1 MSGRVTMQDIADS
14 LGLSRNTVSKAFNN
28 TGVIAESTKDLILR
42 KAAEMGY
49 KNSTGSAMPN
59 AIPIASDKKEIAMLT
74 CYIPGGSHF
83 AVTTID
89 RIQQNLS
96 SCGYSLTFY
105 RVTQSELMDLRLP
118 GSFSLDKVAA
128 IFCME
133 LFNYEYCEMLCSLPI
148 PILFIDTPV
157 KPGRNPLMAD
167 TLFMENQAGIYSF
180 VSQIAEK
187 GKKSVGFVGDMLH
200 CRSFFERASAC
211 ITAAAVFGLE
221 PAQQYSIPTFPP
233 SKMQLQPANYVTYAD
248 MLYSALQN
256 LSKLPDAF
264 ICANDFI
271 AINLIS
277 SLRRMDIY
285 CPADI
290 LVMGFDDSPESRY
303 HAPAVTTVHIHTQV
317 MGDIASELIL
327 GRIADPSRE
336 PRTVYVPTELIL
348 RESTQM
354 K

>member
-1 MSGRVTMQDIADS
+1 MQDIADS

-49 KNSTGSAMPN
+49 KNSSGSAMPN
-59 AIPIASDKKEIAMLT
+59 AFPIASDKKEIAMLT

-105 RVTQSELMDLRLP
+105 RVTHSELTDLRLP
-118 GSFSLDKVAA
+118 GSFSTDKVAA

-157 KPGRNPLMAD
+157 KPGRPPLMAD

-200 CRSFFERASAC
+200 CRSFFERAGAC

-221 PAQQYSIPTFPP
+221 PAEKYSIPAFPP
-233 SKMQLQPANYVTYAD
+233 SKMQLQPANYITYAD

-277 SLRRMDIY
+277 SLRRMDIR
-285 CPADI
+285 CPDDV

-327 GRIADPSRE
+327 NRIADQTRE

-348 RESTQM
+348 REST
-354 K
+354 KI

>member
-1 MSGRVTMQDIADS
+1 MQDIADS

-49 KNSTGSAMPN
+49 KNSTGSAMPH

-118 GSFSLDKVAA
+118 GSFSPDKVAA

-148 PILFIDTPV
+148 PLLFIDTPV
-157 KPGRNPLMAD
+157 KPGRPPLMAD

-200 CRSFFERASAC
+200 CRSFFERAGAC

-221 PAQQYSIPTFPP
+221 PAEKYSIPAFPP
-233 SKMQLQPANYVTYAD
+233 SKMQLQPANYITYAD

-277 SLRRMDIY
+277 SLRRMDIR
-285 CPADI
+285 CPDDV

-327 GRIADPSRE
+327 NRIADQTRE

-348 RESTQM
+348 REST
-354 K
+354 KI

>member
-1 MSGRVTMQDIADS
+1 MQDIADS

-49 KNSTGSAMPN
+49 KNSSGSAMPN
-59 AIPIASDKKEIAMLT
+59 AFPIASDKKEIAMLT

-118 GSFSLDKVAA
+118 GSFSPDKVAA

-148 PILFIDTPV
+148 PLLFIDTPV
-157 KPGRNPLMAD
+157 KPGRSPLMAD

-200 CRSFFERASAC
+200 CRSFFERAGAC

-221 PAQQYSIPTFPP
+221 PAEKYSIPAFPP
-233 SKMQLQPANYVTYAD
+233 SKMQLQPANYITYAD

-277 SLRRMDIY
+277 SLRRMDIR
-285 CPADI
+285 CPDDV

-327 GRIADPSRE
+327 NRIADQTRE

-348 RESTQM
+348 REST
-354 K
+354 KI

>member
-49 KNSTGSAMPN
+49 KNSSGSAMPN
-59 AIPIASDKKEIAMLT
+59 AFPIASDKKEIAMLT

-105 RVTQSELMDLRLP
+105 RVTHSELTELRLP
-118 GSFSLDKVAA
+118 GSFSTDKVAA

-133 LFNYEYCEMLCSLPI
+133 LFSYEYCEMLCSLPI

-157 KPGRNPLMAD
+157 KPGRPPLMAD

-200 CRSFFERASAC
+200 CRSFFERAGAC

-221 PAQQYSIPTFPP
+221 PAEKYSIPAFPP
-233 SKMQLQPANYVTYAD
+233 SKMQLQPANYITYAD

-277 SLRRMDIY
+277 SLRRMDIR
-285 CPADI
+285 CPDDV

-327 GRIADPSRE
+327 NRIADQTRE

-348 RESTQM
+348 REST
-354 K
+354 KI

>member
-1 MSGRVTMQDIADS
+1 
-14 LGLSRNTVSKAFNN
+14 
-28 TGVIAESTKDLILR
+28 
-42 KAAEMGY
+42 
-49 KNSTGSAMPN
+49 
-59 AIPIASDKKEIAMLT
+59 
-74 CYIPGGSHF
+74 
-83 AVTTID
+83 
-89 RIQQNLS
+89 
-96 SCGYSLTFY
+96 
-105 RVTQSELMDLRLP
+105 
-118 GSFSLDKVAA
+118 
-128 IFCME
+128 
-133 LFNYEYCEMLCSLPI
+133 
-148 PILFIDTPV
+148 
-157 KPGRNPLMAD
+157 
-167 TLFMENQAGIYSF
+167 MENQAGIYSF

-277 SLRRMDIY
+277 SLRRMDIR
-285 CPADI
+285 CPDDV

-327 GRIADPSRE
+327 NRIADQTRE

-348 RESTQM
+348 REST
-354 K
+354 KI

>member
-49 KNSTGSAMPN
+49 KNSSGSAMPN
-59 AIPIASDKKEIAMLT
+59 AFPIASDKKEIAMLT

-105 RVTQSELMDLRLP
+105 RVTHSELTDLRLP
-118 GSFSLDKVAA
+118 GSFSTDKVAA

-157 KPGRNPLMAD
+157 KPGRPPLMAD

-200 CRSFFERASAC
+200 CRSFFERAGAC

-221 PAQQYSIPTFPP
+221 PAEKYSIPAFPP

-277 SLRRMDIY
+277 SLRRMDIR
-285 CPADI
+285 CPDDV

-303 HAPAVTTVHIHTQV
+303 HAPALTTVHIHTQV

-327 GRIADPSRE
+327 NRIADQTRE

-348 RESTQM
+348 REST
-354 K
+354 KI

>member
-49 KNSTGSAMPN
+49 KNSSGSAMPN
-59 AIPIASDKKEIAMLT
+59 AFPIASDKKEIAMLT

-105 RVTQSELMDLRLP
+105 RVTHSELTDLRLP
-118 GSFSLDKVAA
+118 GSFSTDKVAA

-157 KPGRNPLMAD
+157 KPGRPPLMAD

-200 CRSFFERASAC
+200 CRSFFERAGAC

-221 PAQQYSIPTFPP
+221 PAEKYSIPAFPP
-233 SKMQLQPANYVTYAD
+233 SIMQLQPANYITYAD

-277 SLRRMDIY
+277 SLRRMDIR
-285 CPADI
+285 CPDDV

-327 GRIADPSRE
+327 NRIADQTRE

-348 RESTQM
+348 REST
-354 K
+354 KI

>member
-49 KNSTGSAMPN
+49 KNSSGSAMPN
-59 AIPIASDKKEIAMLT
+59 AFPIASDKKEIAMLT

-96 SCGYSLTFY
+96 SYGYSLTFY
-105 RVTQSELMDLRLP
+105 RVTQSELKNLRLP
-118 GSFSLDKVAA
+118 GSFSPDKVAA
-128 IFCME
+128 VFCME
-133 LFNYEYCEMLCSLPI
+133 LFSYEYCEMLCSLPI

-157 KPGRNPLMAD
+157 KPGRPPLMAD

-180 VSQIAEK
+180 VSQIADK

-200 CRSFFERASAC
+200 CRSFFERAGAC

-221 PAQQYSIPTFPP
+221 PAEKYSIPAFPP
-233 SKMQLQPANYVTYAD
+233 SKMQLQPANYITYAD

-277 SLRRMDIY
+277 SLRRMDIR
-285 CPADI
+285 CPDDV

-303 HAPAVTTVHIHTQV
+303 HTPAITTVHIHTQV

-327 GRIADPSRE
+327 NRIADQTRE

-348 RESTQM
+348 REST
-354 K
+354 KI

>member
-49 KNSTGSAMPN
+49 KNSTGSAMPY

-96 SCGYSLTFY
+96 SCGYSLAFY
-105 RVTQSELMDLRLP
+105 RVTKSELTDLRLP
-118 GSFSLDKVAA
+118 GSFSTDKVAA

-133 LFNYEYCEMLCSLPI
+133 LFSYEYCEMLCS
-148 PILFIDTPV
+148 
-157 KPGRNPLMAD
+157 
-167 TLFMENQAGIYSF
+167 MENQAGIYSF

-211 ITAAAVFGLE
+211 ITAAALFGLE
-221 PAQQYSIPTFPP
+221 PAEKYSIPAFPP
-233 SKMQLQPANYVTYAD
+233 SKMQLQPANYITYAD

-277 SLRRMDIY
+277 SLRRMDIR
-285 CPADI
+285 CPDDV

-303 HAPAVTTVHIHTQV
+303 HAPALTTVHIHTQV

-327 GRIADPSRE
+327 GRIADPNRE

-348 RESTQM
+348 RESTRI
-354 K
+354 

>member
-49 KNSTGSAMPN
+49 KNSSGSAMPN
-59 AIPIASDKKEIAMLT
+59 AFPIASDKKEIAMLT

-105 RVTQSELMDLRLP
+105 RVTHSELTDLRLP
-118 GSFSLDKVAA
+118 GSFSTDKVAA

-133 LFNYEYCEMLCSLPI
+133 LFSYEYCEMLCSLPI

-157 KPGRNPLMAD
+157 KPGRPPLMAD
-167 TLFMENQAGIYSF
+167 TLFMENQAGIYLF

-200 CRSFFERASAC
+200 CRSFFERAGAC

-221 PAQQYSIPTFPP
+221 PAEKYSIPAFPP
-233 SKMQLQPANYVTYAD
+233 SKMQLQPANYITYAD

-277 SLRRMDIY
+277 SLRRMDIR
-285 CPADI
+285 CPDDV

-327 GRIADPSRE
+327 NRIADQTRE

-348 RESTQM
+348 REST
-354 K
+354 KI

>member
-49 KNSTGSAMPN
+49 KNSSGSAMPN
-59 AIPIASDKKEIAMLT
+59 AFPIASDKKEIAMLT

-105 RVTQSELMDLRLP
+105 RVTHSELTDLRLP
-118 GSFSLDKVAA
+118 GSFSTDKVAA

-157 KPGRNPLMAD
+157 KPGRPPLMAD

-200 CRSFFERASAC
+200 CRSFFERAGAC

-221 PAQQYSIPTFPP
+221 PAEKYSIPAFPP
-233 SKMQLQPANYVTYAD
+233 SKMQLQPANYITYAD

-277 SLRRMDIY
+277 SLRRMDIR
-285 CPADI
+285 CPDDV

-303 HAPAVTTVHIHTQV
+303 HAPALTTVHIHTQV

-327 GRIADPSRE
+327 NRIADQTRE

-348 RESTQM
+348 REST
-354 K
+354 KI

>member
-49 KNSTGSAMPN
+49 KNSSGSAMPN
-59 AIPIASDKKEIAMLT
+59 AFPIASDKKEIAMLT

-105 RVTQSELMDLRLP
+105 RVTHSELTDLRLP
-118 GSFSLDKVAA
+118 GSFSTDKVAA

-157 KPGRNPLMAD
+157 KPGRPPLMAD

-200 CRSFFERASAC
+200 CRSFFERAGAC

-221 PAQQYSIPTFPP
+221 PAEKYSIPAFPP
-233 SKMQLQPANYVTYAD
+233 SKMQLQPANYITYAD

-277 SLRRMDIY
+277 SLRRMDIR
-285 CPADI
+285 CPDDV

-303 HAPAVTTVHIHTQV
+303 HAPAITTVHIHTQV

-327 GRIADPSRE
+327 NRIADQTRE

-348 RESTQM
+348 REST
-354 K
+354 KI

>member
-1 MSGRVTMQDIADS
+1 MQDIADS

-49 KNSTGSAMPN
+49 KNSTGSVMPN

-118 GSFSLDKVAA
+118 GSFSPDKVAA

-148 PILFIDTPV
+148 PLLFIDTPV
-157 KPGRNPLMAD
+157 KPGRSPLMAD

-200 CRSFFERASAC
+200 CRSFFERAGAC

-221 PAQQYSIPTFPP
+221 PAEKYSIPAFPP
-233 SKMQLQPANYVTYAD
+233 SKMQLQPANYITYAD

-277 SLRRMDIY
+277 SLRRMDIR
-285 CPADI
+285 CPDDV

-327 GRIADPSRE
+327 NRIADQTRE

-348 RESTQM
+348 REST
-354 K
+354 KI

>member
-1 MSGRVTMQDIADS
+1 M
-14 LGLSRNTVSKAFNN
+14 
-28 TGVIAESTKDLILR
+28 IAESTKDLILR

-49 KNSTGSAMPN
+49 KNSSGSAMPN
-59 AIPIASDKKEIAMLT
+59 AFPIASDKKEIAMLT

-105 RVTQSELMDLRLP
+105 RVTHSELTDLRLP
-118 GSFSLDKVAA
+118 GSFSTDKVAA

-157 KPGRNPLMAD
+157 KPGRPPLMAD

-200 CRSFFERASAC
+200 CRSFFERAGAC

-221 PAQQYSIPTFPP
+221 PAEKYSIPAFPP
-233 SKMQLQPANYVTYAD
+233 SKMQLQPANYITYAD

-277 SLRRMDIY
+277 SLRRMDIR
-285 CPADI
+285 CPDDV

-327 GRIADPSRE
+327 NRIADQTRE

-348 RESTQM
+348 REST
-354 K
+354 KI

>member
-49 KNSTGSAMPN
+49 KNSSGSAMPN
-59 AIPIASDKKEIAMLT
+59 AFPIASDKKEIAMLT

-105 RVTQSELMDLRLP
+105 RVTHSELTDLRLP
-118 GSFSLDKVAA
+118 GSFSTDKVAA

-133 LFNYEYCEMLCSLPI
+133 LFSYEYCEMLCSLPI

-157 KPGRNPLMAD
+157 KPGRPPLMAD

-200 CRSFFERASAC
+200 CRSFFERAGAC

-221 PAQQYSIPTFPP
+221 PAEKYSIPAFPP
-233 SKMQLQPANYVTYAD
+233 SKMQLQPANYITYAD

-277 SLRRMDIY
+277 SLRRMDIRCPDDVLVTGITLSRAGCNY
-285 CPADI
+285 CTYSYT
-290 LVMGFDDSPESRY
+290 GHGRY
-303 HAPAVTTVHIHTQV
+303 SFRAHT
-317 MGDIASELIL
+317 
-327 GRIADPSRE
+327 E
-336 PRTVYVPTELIL
+336 PY
-348 RESTQM
+348 S
-354 K
+354 

>member
-49 KNSTGSAMPN
+49 KNSSGSAMPN
-59 AIPIASDKKEIAMLT
+59 AFPIASDKKEIAMLT

-105 RVTQSELMDLRLP
+105 RVTHSELTDLRLP
-118 GSFSLDKVAA
+118 GSFSTDKVAA

-157 KPGRNPLMAD
+157 KPGRPPLMAD

-200 CRSFFERASAC
+200 CRSFFERAGAC

-221 PAQQYSIPTFPP
+221 PAEKYSIPAFPP

-277 SLRRMDIY
+277 SLRRMDIR
-285 CPADI
+285 CPDDV

-327 GRIADPSRE
+327 NRIADQTRE

-348 RESTQM
+348 REST
-354 K
+354 KI

>member
-49 KNSTGSAMPN
+49 KNSSGSAMPN
-59 AIPIASDKKEIAMLT
+59 AFPIASDKKEIAMLT

-105 RVTQSELMDLRLP
+105 RVTHSELTDLRLP
-118 GSFSLDKVAA
+118 GSFSTDKVAA

-157 KPGRNPLMAD
+157 KPGRPPLMAD

-200 CRSFFERASAC
+200 CRSFFERAGAC

-221 PAQQYSIPTFPP
+221 PAEKYSIPAFPP
-233 SKMQLQPANYVTYAD
+233 SKMQLQPANYITYAD

-277 SLRRMDIY
+277 SLRRMDIR
-285 CPADI
+285 CPDDV

-327 GRIADPSRE
+327 NRIADQTRE

-348 RESTQM
+348 RESTQI
-354 K
+354 

>member
-1 MSGRVTMQDIADS
+1 MQDIADS

-49 KNSTGSAMPN
+49 KNSTGSAMPY

-118 GSFSLDKVAA
+118 GSFSPDKVAA

-148 PILFIDTPV
+148 PLLFIDTPV
-157 KPGRNPLMAD
+157 KPGRSPLMPD

-200 CRSFFERASAC
+200 CRSFFERAGAC

-221 PAQQYSIPTFPP
+221 PAEKYSIPAFPP
-233 SKMQLQPANYVTYAD
+233 SKMQLQPANYITYAD

-277 SLRRMDIY
+277 SLRRMDIR
-285 CPADI
+285 CPDDV

-303 HAPAVTTVHIHTQV
+303 HAPALTTVHIHTQV

-327 GRIADPSRE
+327 GRIADPNRE

>member
-49 KNSTGSAMPN
+49 KNSSGSAMPN
-59 AIPIASDKKEIAMLT
+59 AFPIASDKKEIAMLT

-105 RVTQSELMDLRLP
+105 RVTHSELTDLRLP
-118 GSFSLDKVAA
+118 GSFSTDKVAA

-133 LFNYEYCEMLCSLPI
+133 LFSYEYCEMLCSLPI

-157 KPGRNPLMAD
+157 KPGRPPLMAD

-200 CRSFFERASAC
+200 CRSFFERAGAC

-221 PAQQYSIPTFPP
+221 PAEKYSIPAFPP

-277 SLRRMDIY
+277 SLRRMDIR
-285 CPADI
+285 CPDDV

-303 HAPAVTTVHIHTQV
+303 HTPAITTVHIHTQV

-327 GRIADPSRE
+327 NRIADQTRE

-348 RESTQM
+348 REST
-354 K
+354 KI

>member
-49 KNSTGSAMPN
+49 KNSSGSAMPN
-59 AIPIASDKKEIAMLT
+59 AFPIASDKKEIAMLT

-105 RVTQSELMDLRLP
+105 RVTHSELTDLRLP
-118 GSFSLDKVAA
+118 GSFSTDKVAA

-133 LFNYEYCEMLCSLPI
+133 LFNYEYCEMLCSLPF

-157 KPGRNPLMAD
+157 KPGRPPLMAD

-200 CRSFFERASAC
+200 CRSFFERAGAC

-221 PAQQYSIPTFPP
+221 PAEKYSIPAFPP
-233 SKMQLQPANYVTYAD
+233 SKMQLQPANYITYAD

-277 SLRRMDIY
+277 SLRRMDIR
-285 CPADI
+285 CPDDV

-327 GRIADPSRE
+327 NRIADQTRE

-348 RESTQM
+348 REST
-354 K
+354 KI

>member
-49 KNSTGSAMPN
+49 KNSSGSAMPN
-59 AIPIASDKKEIAMLT
+59 AFPIASDKKEIAMLT

-105 RVTQSELMDLRLP
+105 RVTHSELTDLRLP
-118 GSFSLDKVAA
+118 GSFSTDKVAA

-157 KPGRNPLMAD
+157 KPGRLPLMAD

-200 CRSFFERASAC
+200 CRSFFERAGAC

-221 PAQQYSIPTFPP
+221 PAEKYSIPAFPP
-233 SKMQLQPANYVTYAD
+233 SKMQLQPANYITYAD
-248 MLYSALQN
+248 MLYSAL
-256 LSKLPDAF
+256 
-264 ICANDFI
+264 
-271 AINLIS
+271 
-277 SLRRMDIY
+277 LR
-285 CPADI
+285 
-290 LVMGFDDSPESRY
+290 
-303 HAPAVTTVHIHTQV
+303 
-317 MGDIASELIL
+317 
-327 GRIADPSRE
+327 
-336 PRTVYVPTELIL
+336 
-348 RESTQM
+348 

>member
-49 KNSTGSAMPN
+49 KNSSGSAMPN

-118 GSFSLDKVAA
+118 GSFSPDKVAA

-148 PILFIDTPV
+148 PLLFIDTPV
-157 KPGRNPLMAD
+157 KPGRSPLMAD

-187 GKKSVGFVGDMLH
+187 GKNPSVLWEI
-200 CRSFFERASAC
+200 CS
-211 ITAAAVFGLE
+211 IAALF
-221 PAQQYSIPTFPP
+221 
-233 SKMQLQPANYVTYAD
+233 
-248 MLYSALQN
+248 
-256 LSKLPDAF
+256 
-264 ICANDFI
+264 
-271 AINLIS
+271 S
-277 SLRRMDIY
+277 S
-285 CPADI
+285 
-290 LVMGFDDSPESRY
+290 GQ
-303 HAPAVTTVHIHTQV
+303 APASPLPQFLDWSLPSNTQFRLFRPPKCSCSRPTTSLMLTCSTV
-317 MGDIASELIL
+317 
-327 GRIADPSRE
+327 PC
-336 PRTVYVPTELIL
+336 RTFQSFPTHL
-348 RESTQM
+348 SVQM
-354 K
+354 TLSP

>member
-49 KNSTGSAMPN
+49 KNSSGSAMPN
-59 AIPIASDKKEIAMLT
+59 AFPIASDKKEIAMLT

-105 RVTQSELMDLRLP
+105 RVTHSELTDLRLP
-118 GSFSLDKVAA
+118 GSFSTDKVAA

-157 KPGRNPLMAD
+157 KPGRPPLMAD

-200 CRSFFERASAC
+200 CRSFFERAGAC

-221 PAQQYSIPTFPP
+221 PAEKYSIPAFPP
-233 SKMQLQPANYVTYAD
+233 SKMQLQPANYITYAD

-277 SLRRMDIY
+277 SLRRMDIR
-285 CPADI
+285 CPDDV

-327 GRIADPSRE
+327 NRIADQTRE

-348 RESTQM
+348 REST
-354 K
+354 KI

>member
-1 MSGRVTMQDIADS
+1 
-14 LGLSRNTVSKAFNN
+14 
-28 TGVIAESTKDLILR
+28 
-42 KAAEMGY
+42 
-49 KNSTGSAMPN
+49 
-59 AIPIASDKKEIAMLT
+59 
-74 CYIPGGSHF
+74 
-83 AVTTID
+83 
-89 RIQQNLS
+89 
-96 SCGYSLTFY
+96 
-105 RVTQSELMDLRLP
+105 
-118 GSFSLDKVAA
+118 
-128 IFCME
+128 ME

-157 KPGRNPLMAD
+157 KPGRPPLMAD

>member
-49 KNSTGSAMPN
+49 KNSSGSAMPN
-59 AIPIASDKKEIAMLT
+59 AFPIASDKKEIAMLT

-105 RVTQSELMDLRLP
+105 RVTHSELTDLRLP
-118 GSFSLDKVAA
+118 GSFSTDKVAA

-157 KPGRNPLMAD
+157 KPGRPPLMAD

-200 CRSFFERASAC
+200 CRSFFERAGAC

-221 PAQQYSIPTFPP
+221 PAEKYSIPAFPP
-233 SKMQLQPANYVTYAD
+233 SKIQLQPANYVTYAD

-277 SLRRMDIY
+277 SLRRMDIR
-285 CPADI
+285 CPDDV

-327 GRIADPSRE
+327 NRIADQTRE

-348 RESTQM
+348 REST
-354 K
+354 KI

>member
-49 KNSTGSAMPN
+49 KNSSGSAMPN
-59 AIPIASDKKEIAMLT
+59 AFPIASDKKEIAMLT

-105 RVTQSELMDLRLP
+105 RVTHSELTDLRLP
-118 GSFSLDKVAA
+118 GSFSTDKVAA

-157 KPGRNPLMAD
+157 KPGRPPLMAD

-200 CRSFFERASAC
+200 CRSFFERAGAC

-221 PAQQYSIPTFPP
+221 PAEKYSIPAFPP

-277 SLRRMDIY
+277 SLRRMDIR
-285 CPADI
+285 CPDDV

-303 HAPAVTTVHIHTQV
+303 HAPAITTVHIHTQV

-327 GRIADPSRE
+327 NRIADQTRE

-348 RESTQM
+348 REST
-354 K
+354 KI

>member
-49 KNSTGSAMPN
+49 KNSSGSAMPN
-59 AIPIASDKKEIAMLT
+59 AFPIASDKKEIAMLT

-105 RVTQSELMDLRLP
+105 RVTHSELTDLRLP
-118 GSFSLDKVAA
+118 GSFSTDKVAA

-133 LFNYEYCEMLCSLPI
+133 LFSYEYCEMLCSLPI

-157 KPGRNPLMAD
+157 KPGRPPLMAD

-200 CRSFFERASAC
+200 CRSFFERAGAC

-221 PAQQYSIPTFPP
+221 PAEKYSIPAFPP
-233 SKMQLQPANYVTYAD
+233 SKMQLQPANYITYAD

-277 SLRRMDIY
+277 SLRRMDIR
-285 CPADI
+285 CPDDV

-303 HAPAVTTVHIHTQV
+303 HAPAITTVHIHTQV

-327 GRIADPSRE
+327 NRIADQTRE

-348 RESTQM
+348 REST
-354 K
+354 KI

>member
-1 MSGRVTMQDIADS
+1 MSARVTMQDIADS

-49 KNSTGSAMPN
+49 KNSVGSAMPN

-148 PILFIDTPV
+148 PLLFIDTPV
-157 KPGRNPLMAD
+157 KPGRPPLTAD

-200 CRSFFERASAC
+200 CHSFFERAGAC
-211 ITAAAVFGLE
+211 ITAAALFGLE
-221 PAQQYSIPTFPP
+221 PAEKYSIPAFPP

>member
-1 MSGRVTMQDIADS
+1 
-14 LGLSRNTVSKAFNN
+14 
-28 TGVIAESTKDLILR
+28 VIAESTKDLILR

-49 KNSTGSAMPN
+49 KNSSGSAMPN
-59 AIPIASDKKEIAMLT
+59 AVPIASDKKEIAMLT

-105 RVTQSELMDLRLP
+105 RVTHSELTDLRLP
-118 GSFSLDKVAA
+118 GSFSTDKVAA

-148 PILFIDTPV
+148 PLLFIDTPV
-157 KPGRNPLMAD
+157 KPGRSPLMAD

-200 CRSFFERASAC
+200 CRSFFERAGAC

-221 PAQQYSIPTFPP
+221 PAEKYSIPAFKP
-233 SKMQLQPANYVTYAD
+233 SKMQLQPANYITYAD

-277 SLRRMDIY
+277 SLRRMDIR
-285 CPADI
+285 CPDDV

-327 GRIADPSRE
+327 NRIADQTRE

-348 RESTQM
+348 REST
-354 K
+354 KI

>member
-1 MSGRVTMQDIADS
+1 
-14 LGLSRNTVSKAFNN
+14 
-28 TGVIAESTKDLILR
+28 
-42 KAAEMGY
+42 
-49 KNSTGSAMPN
+49 
-59 AIPIASDKKEIAMLT
+59 
-74 CYIPGGSHF
+74 
-83 AVTTID
+83 
-89 RIQQNLS
+89 
-96 SCGYSLTFY
+96 
-105 RVTQSELMDLRLP
+105 MDLRLP
-118 GSFSLDKVAA
+118 GSFSPDKVAA

-148 PILFIDTPV
+148 PLLFIDTPV
-157 KPGRNPLMAD
+157 KPGRSPLMAD

-200 CRSFFERASAC
+200 CRSFFERAGAC

-221 PAQQYSIPTFPP
+221 PAEKYSIPAFPP
-233 SKMQLQPANYVTYAD
+233 SKMQLQPANYITYAD

-277 SLRRMDIY
+277 SLRRMDIR
-285 CPADI
+285 CPDDV

-303 HAPAVTTVHIHTQV
+303 HAPALTTVHIHTQV

-327 GRIADPSRE
+327 GRIADPNRE

-348 RESTQM
+348 REST
-354 K
+354 KI

>member
-49 KNSTGSAMPN
+49 KNSSGSAMPN
-59 AIPIASDKKEIAMLT
+59 AFPIASDKKEIAMLT

-105 RVTQSELMDLRLP
+105 RVTHSELTDLRLP
-118 GSFSLDKVAA
+118 GSFSTDKVAA

-157 KPGRNPLMAD
+157 KPGWPPLMAD

-200 CRSFFERASAC
+200 CRSFFERAGAC

-221 PAQQYSIPTFPP
+221 PAEKYSIPAFPP
-233 SKMQLQPANYVTYAD
+233 SKMQLQPANYITYAD

-277 SLRRMDIY
+277 SLRRMDIR
-285 CPADI
+285 CPDDV

-327 GRIADPSRE
+327 NRIADQTRE

-348 RESTQM
+348 REST
-354 K
+354 KI

>member
-49 KNSTGSAMPN
+49 KNSSGSAMPN
-59 AIPIASDKKEIAMLT
+59 AFPIASDKKEIAMLT

-105 RVTQSELMDLRLP
+105 RVTHSELTDLRLP
-118 GSFSLDKVAA
+118 GSFSTDKVAA

-157 KPGRNPLMAD
+157 KPGRPPLMAD

-200 CRSFFERASAC
+200 CRSFFERAGAC

-221 PAQQYSIPTFPP
+221 PAEKYSIPAFPP
-233 SKMQLQPANYVTYAD
+233 SKIQLQPANYVTYAD

>member
-49 KNSTGSAMPN
+49 KNSSGSAMPN
-59 AIPIASDKKEIAMLT
+59 AFPIASDKKEIAMLT

-105 RVTQSELMDLRLP
+105 RVTHSELTDLRLP
-118 GSFSLDKVAA
+118 GSFSTDKVAA

-133 LFNYEYCEMLCSLPI
+133 LFSYEYCEMLCSLPI

-157 KPGRNPLMAD
+157 KPGRPPLMAD

-200 CRSFFERASAC
+200 CRSFFERAGAC

-221 PAQQYSIPTFPP
+221 PAEKYSIPAFPP
-233 SKMQLQPANYVTYAD
+233 SKMQLQPANYITYAD

-277 SLRRMDIY
+277 SLRRMDIR
-285 CPADI
+285 CPDDV

-327 GRIADPSRE
+327 NRIADQTRE

-348 RESTQM
+348 REST
-354 K
+354 KI

>member
-1 MSGRVTMQDIADS
+1 MQDIADS

-49 KNSTGSAMPN
+49 KNSTGSAMPH

-118 GSFSLDKVAA
+118 GSFSPDKVAA

-157 KPGRNPLMAD
+157 KPGRSPLMAD

-187 GKKSVGFVGDMLH
+187 GKKSIGFVGDMLH
-200 CRSFFERASAC
+200 CRSFFERAGAC

-221 PAQQYSIPTFPP
+221 PAEKYSIPAFPP
-233 SKMQLQPANYVTYAD
+233 SKMQLQPANYITYAD

-277 SLRRMDIY
+277 SLRRMDIR
-285 CPADI
+285 CPDDV

-303 HAPAVTTVHIHTQV
+303 HAPALTTVHIHTQV

-327 GRIADPSRE
+327 GRIADPNRE

>member
-1 MSGRVTMQDIADS
+1 MQDIADS

-49 KNSTGSAMPN
+49 KNSSGSAMPN
-59 AIPIASDKKEIAMLT
+59 AFPIASDKKEIAMLT

-105 RVTQSELMDLRLP
+105 RVTHSELTDLRLP
-118 GSFSLDKVAA
+118 GSFSTDKVAA

-133 LFNYEYCEMLCSLPI
+133 LFSYEYCEMLCSLPI

-157 KPGRNPLMAD
+157 KPGRPPLMAD

-200 CRSFFERASAC
+200 CRSFFERAGAC

-221 PAQQYSIPTFPP
+221 PAEKYSIPAFPP

-248 MLYSALQN
+248 MFYSALQN

-277 SLRRMDIY
+277 SLRRMDIR
-285 CPADI
+285 CPDNV

-303 HAPAVTTVHIHTQV
+303 HAPALTTVHIHTQV

-327 GRIADPSRE
+327 GRIADPNRE
-336 PRTVYVPTELIL
+336 PRTGYVPTELIL

>member
-49 KNSTGSAMPN
+49 KNSSGSAMPN
-59 AIPIASDKKEIAMLT
+59 AFPIASDKKEIAMLT

-105 RVTQSELMDLRLP
+105 RVTHSELTDLRLP
-118 GSFSLDKVAA
+118 GSFSTDKVAA

-133 LFNYEYCEMLCSLPI
+133 LFSYEYCEMLCSLPI
-148 PILFIDTPV
+148 PLLFIDTPV
-157 KPGRNPLMAD
+157 KPGRSPLMAD

-200 CRSFFERASAC
+200 CRSFFERAGAC

-221 PAQQYSIPTFPP
+221 PAEKYSIPAFPP

-277 SLRRMDIY
+277 SLRRMDIR
-285 CPADI
+285 CPDDV

-327 GRIADPSRE
+327 NRIADQTRE

-348 RESTQM
+348 REST
-354 K
+354 KI

>member
-49 KNSTGSAMPN
+49 KNSTGSAMPH

-148 PILFIDTPV
+148 PLLFIDTPV
-157 KPGRNPLMAD
+157 KPGRPPLTAD

-200 CRSFFERASAC
+200 CR
-211 ITAAAVFGLE
+211 
-221 PAQQYSIPTFPP
+221 
-233 SKMQLQPANYVTYAD
+233 
-248 MLYSALQN
+248 
-256 LSKLPDAF
+256 
-264 ICANDFI
+264 
-271 AINLIS
+271 
-277 SLRRMDIY
+277 
-285 CPADI
+285 
-290 LVMGFDDSPESRY
+290 
-303 HAPAVTTVHIHTQV
+303 
-317 MGDIASELIL
+317 
-327 GRIADPSRE
+327 
-336 PRTVYVPTELIL
+336 
-348 RESTQM
+348 
-354 K
+354 

>member
-49 KNSTGSAMPN
+49 KNSSGSAMPN
-59 AIPIASDKKEIAMLT
+59 AFPIASDKKEIAMLT

-105 RVTQSELMDLRLP
+105 RVTHSELTDLRLP
-118 GSFSLDKVAA
+118 GSFSTDKVAA

-133 LFNYEYCEMLCSLPI
+133 LFSYEYCEMLCSLPI

-157 KPGRNPLMAD
+157 KPGRLPLMAD

-200 CRSFFERASAC
+200 CRSFFERAGAC

-221 PAQQYSIPTFPP
+221 PAEKYSIPAFPP
-233 SKMQLQPANYVTYAD
+233 SKMQLQPANYITYAD

-277 SLRRMDIY
+277 SLRRMDIR
-285 CPADI
+285 CPDDV

-327 GRIADPSRE
+327 NRIADQTRE

-348 RESTQM
+348 REST
-354 K
+354 KI

>member
-49 KNSTGSAMPN
+49 KNSVGSAMPN

-148 PILFIDTPV
+148 PLLFIDTPV
-157 KPGRNPLMAD
+157 KPGRSPLTAD

-256 LSKLPDAF
+256 FSKLPDAF

-303 HAPAVTTVHIHTQV
+303 HAPALTTVHIHTQV

-327 GRIADPSRE
+327 NRIADQTRE

-348 RESTQM
+348 RESTQI
-354 K
+354 